1 MFSIILAK
9 ISLPLQTMSFS
20 IYLPLAMD
28 LLSDVKITILN
39 EYNMAASV
47 PVSLQIQTVL
57 FPLRWT
63 GLFPVIQG
71 AKIALGSSMDL

>member
-9 ISLPLQTMSFS
+9 ISLPLQMMSFS

-39 EYNMAASV
+39 
-47 PVSLQIQTVL
+47 
-57 FPLRWT
+57 
-63 GLFPVIQG
+63 
-71 AKIALGSSMDL
+71 